1 VSAAPALYTPVFWI
15 AWAVHLTGGT
25 SLAMFVLL
33 PLFVRALG
41 GSDALSGLLLGVGAV
56 ASVAARPLV
65 GNLLDRV
72 GRRRILVGATALNVV
87 SYLPFLTVDRI
98 GPALWAY
105 TLVHFVLWGA
115 LFATYFT
122 YAADLA
128 PPARRTEGI
137 AIFGVAGLLSS
148 GIGPALGEIVLD
160 HGGYPGLFLVA
171 AGFGLL
177 SLGFVALLPKD
188 GSRPHVEHASA
199 GIAAHLGRTLAERGL
214 LRVLGATFLFGV
226 AINATSFF
234 VAPWTRAVGVER
246 AGPFFLAYAVTAAG
260 LRVVGRRVLDRV
272 GPHAVAIPAFAIFA
286 FGLVVLGFLPA
297 PGVLLLSGI
306 ACGTGHGT
314 LFPVLN
320 VLAITRAPPGV
331 TGSAV
336 GLYTGALDLGAVV
349 GTPLCGALAETLGYP
364 AMFGVVALGAVAG
377 LVLLA
382 RDPGVARGRDAG

>member
-1 VSAAPALYTPVFWI
+1 VSAAPALYTRVFWI
-15 AWAVHLTGGT
+15 AFAVHLTGGT

-33 PLFVRALG
+33 PLFVRSLG
-41 GSDALSGLLLGVGAV
+41 GSDALSGLLLGVGSV

-65 GNLLDRV
+65 GNLLDRI
-72 GRRRILVGATALNVV
+72 GRRRILLGATVLNAV
-87 SYLPFLTVDRI
+87 SYLPFVGIRHI
-98 GPALWAY
+98 GSALWAF

-115 LFATYFT
+115 LFVTYFT

-160 HGGYPGLFLVA
+160 HAGYPGLFLVA
-171 AGFGLL
+171 AVFGLV
-177 SLGFVALLPKD
+177 SLGFVAMLPAD
-188 GSRPHVEHASA
+188 DPRPHVAHAS
-199 GIAAHLGRTLAERGL
+199 GGVAAHLGQTLAQRGI

-260 LRVVGRRVLDRV
+260 LRVVGRRALDRI
-272 GPHAVAIPAFAIFA
+272 GPHAVAIPAFAVFA
-286 FGLVVLGFLPA
+286 FGLLVLGLLPM
-297 PGVLLLSGI
+297 PGVLLMSGI

-336 GLYTGALDLGAVV
+336 SLYTGALDLGAVV
-349 GTPLCGALAETLGYP
+349 GTPLCGVLAETMGYP
-364 AMFGVVALGAVAG
+364 AMFAVVALGAIAG

>member
-1 VSAAPALYTPVFWI
+1 MSAAPALYTRTFWI

-33 PLFVRALG
+33 PLFVRSLG

-65 GNLLDRV
+65 GRLLDRV
-72 GRRRILVGATALNVV
+72 GRRRILWGSTVANAI
-87 SYLPFLTVDRI
+87 SYLPFIAVGRI
-98 GPALWAY
+98 GTALWVF

-148 GIGPALGEIVLD
+148 GIGPALGEVVLD

-171 AGFGLL
+171 AAFGLL
-177 SLGFVALLPKD
+177 SLVFVAMLPSD
-188 GSRPHVEHASA
+188 ESRPHVEHASP
-199 GIAAHLGRTLAERGL
+199 GVAAHLGQTLAQRGL
-214 LRVLGATFLFGV
+214 VRALAATFLFGV

-260 LRVVGRRVLDRV
+260 IRVLGRRMLNRI

-349 GTPLCGALAETLGYP
+349 GTPICGALAQTVGYP
-364 AMFGVVALGAVAG
+364 AMFGVVALGSIAG

-382 RDPGVARGRDAG
+382 RDPRVARERDAG